1 MATAHDAQVNASA
14 RIRAFAPLLALAALA
29 ACCVV
34 LRARAALV
42 APSTVEAGFDIPNFP
57 AEVVRPFSFG
67 LRSVASDVMFLQA
80 IQVHGGRTA
89 ARMLTA
95 EQGARDDRAMNRLL
109 IYATDLDPQFAG
121 AYRFAG
127 NAMPRQTLDGKVTNA
142 LQAEALLTKGV
153 RERGDD
159 WHIPFALG
167 FLQSYFLGHFEE
179 AGKNFAAAARR
190 PGTPR
195 YVGLLATRA
204 LTEGGDLAMAE
215 RLAMAMAEQ
224 ATEESAQREWAERLL
239 DLRMERDLREIEAA
253 AVRYAAHTG
262 QQATS
267 VAALVRAGELPA
279 IPREPHGGGYLLNEN
294 GEARSSVRRRLRIRG
309 RYGTLAAVEVQQ

>member
-1 MATAHDAQVNASA
+1 MATAHDPQVNASA
-14 RIRAFAPLLALAALA
+14 RVRAFAPLLALAGLA
-29 ACCVV
+29 ACCAV
-34 LRARAALV
+34 LRARAERV
-42 APSTVEAGFDIPNFP
+42 APTTVEESFDIPNFP

-67 LRSVASDVMFLQA
+67 LRSVAADLMFLQA
-80 IQVHGGRTA
+80 IQVHGGRTGG
-89 ARMLTA
+89 RLLTA
-95 EQGARDDRAMNRLL
+95 QQGARDDRAMNRLL

-153 RERGDD
+153 RERDDD
-159 WHIPFALG
+159 WHIPFTLG
-167 FLQSYFLGHFEE
+167 FLQSYFLGHFDE
-179 AGKNFAAAARR
+179 AGKNFAAAARL

-215 RLAMAMAEQ
+215 RLALAMAEQ
-224 ATEESAQREWAERLL
+224 ATEESSQHEWAERLL

-253 AVRYAAHTG
+253 AARYATRTG
-262 QQATS
+262 QHATS
-267 VAALVRAGELPA
+267 VAALLRTGELRGML
-279 IPREPHGGGYLLNEN
+279 REPHGGEYLLDEH
-294 GEARSSVRRRLRIRG
+294 GEARSSVRDRLRIRG
-309 RYGTLAAVEVQQ
+309 RRGTLAQVEVQ